1 MRHVG
6 ACALALT
13 WTPGETGP
21 GRATLWSLPRDC
33 HVADGAKHYDAAP
46 AFSQTQSM
54 TAFSCATDLP
64 VAVSGGPSQDASK
77 FAVRIDRLSPRR
89 HIWVLLEREDDV
101 MFEVAQ
107 SFQTYLTPWAARD
120 AGKQLLRCG
129 GSDVAHERLRTTS

>member
-1 MRHVG
+1 M
-6 ACALALT
+6 
-13 WTPGETGP
+13 
-21 GRATLWSLPRDC
+21 
-33 HVADGAKHYDAAP
+33 
-46 AFSQTQSM
+46 
-54 TAFSCATDLP
+54 
-64 VAVSGGPSQDASK
+64 
-77 FAVRIDRLSPRR
+77 RIDRLSPRR